1 MILLLGQSGY
11 IGSAFRTEME
21 RRTIKSL
28 CLSRTDCDYTD
39 HDLFQRLLFV
49 HRPELVINCAA
60 FIPKPSVAM
69 CDDHA
74 SETIT
79 GNLELPVMLAATCK
93 RMSIPMA
100 HISTGCLWSDGMEH
114 SEDDP
119 VQRAFN
125 GHCGFYVGVKS
136 LAEKLI
142 DRTQN
147 YIWRVRLPF
156 DQFDNERNY
165 LSKLMLYKQVFNQ
178 INSVSH
184 RGDFVKACLDL
195 WELRAPF
202 GIYNVM
208 NQGALSTPD
217 AIQRMAHC
225 GLIKIRPAIVHNRE
239 GECRLSVKKLLN
251 AGVSIRSA
259 DEAFCDSIQ
268 NWVPCTKHT
277 HTAAPATQPT

>member
-1 MILLLGQSGY
+1 MG
-11 IGSAFRTEME
+11 
-21 RRTIKSL
+21 RRKIYCVCPTL
-28 CLSRTDCDYTD
+28 NLVDYTD
-39 HDLFQRLLFV
+39 AEVFRRMLVV
-49 HRPELVINCAA
+49 HGPELVINCAA
-60 FIPKPSVAM
+60 FIPKPSVSM
-69 CDDHA
+69 CDHSA
-74 SETIT
+74 SDTMK
-79 GNLELPVMLAATCK
+79 GNLILPMMLAQVCGSRK
-93 RMSIPMA
+93 IPLA
-100 HISTGCLWSDGMEH
+100 HISTGCLWSDGLEH
-114 SEDDP
+114 GEDDP

-142 DRTQN
+142 DQTQN

-178 INSVSH
+178 TNSVSH

-217 AIQRMAHC
+217 AIQRMAHR

-277 HTAAPATQPT
+277 HTAALATQLT